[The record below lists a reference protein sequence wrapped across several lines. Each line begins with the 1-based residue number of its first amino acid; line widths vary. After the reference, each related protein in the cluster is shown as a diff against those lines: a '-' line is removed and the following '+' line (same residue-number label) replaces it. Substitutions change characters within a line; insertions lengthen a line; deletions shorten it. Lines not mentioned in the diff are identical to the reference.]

1 MNKKI
6 SIIGVNG
13 KMGKW
18 FANYFYKMGFEV
30 IGFDTNDKIKEKF
43 VIKANSL
50 IGAILKTEYVLL
62 CTPTKNTP
70 EIIRLIAKE
79 MKHGSQ
85 LIEIS
90 SQKSKT
96 AHTLIKTPAKVNP
109 VCIHPMFG
117 PGIKK
122 IDGKNIIIIPVKD
135 VKKELDTAKLLFPKA
150 NFVTID
156 ATEHDK
162 KIAVILGLTHL
173 INIAFANILAKDEKI
188 SLTEKM
194 SGTTFKMQKIV
205 TESILTESP
214 ELIETIISNPEMRK
228 YGEEFWKD
236 VGKLL
241 TNSQEG
247 KSEEIIDYIK
257 SAQNKISKS
266 TDLDKSYKKLS
277 MMIKTIE
284 KQKLYSTNIVTS
296 FIKDDDKILILK
308 RSDKVKSM
316 KCLWA
321 GVSGII
327 EKHDVTP
334 LDRAKTEIFEE
345 TGIDETKIELLRST
359 EKIKIEAA
367 QYKNHE
373 WNIFPFLFKAKNPK
387 IKLNWE
393 NSDYS
398 WIKPNEIKNYE
409 TVPELEK
416 ILFSLL

>member
-79 MKHGSQ
+79 MKHGSY

-194 SGTTFKMQKIV
+194 SGTTFKVQKII

-214 ELIETIISNPEMRK
+214 ELIETIISNPEVRRF
-228 YGEEFWKD
+228 GEEFWKD
-236 VGKLL
+236 IGKLL
-241 TNSQEG
+241 TDSQEG
-247 KSEEIIDYIK
+247 KSEEIIEYIK
-257 SAQNKISKS
+257 SSRNKISKN
-266 TDLDKSYKKLS
+266 TDLEKSYKKLS
-277 MMIKTIE
+277 AMIKT
-284 KQKLYSTNIVTS
+284 
-296 FIKDDDKILILK
+296 
-308 RSDKVKSM
+308 
-316 KCLWA
+316 
-321 GVSGII
+321 
-327 EKHDVTP
+327 
-334 LDRAKTEIFEE
+334 
-345 TGIDETKIELLRST
+345 T
-359 EKIKIEAA
+359 EK
-367 QYKNHE
+367 
-373 WNIFPFLFKAKNPK
+373 
-387 IKLNWE
+387 
-393 NSDYS
+393 
-398 WIKPNEIKNYE
+398 
-409 TVPELEK
+409 
-416 ILFSLL
+416 